1 MTPRPTNSRRRLE
14 RLLVVAGQDLV
25 RSTKDVRRRLEY
37 LEDKSV
43 LELASQYC
51 SFSPGNIVA
60 IGQILAVPEISGYK
74 RLVKGRD
81 DIEFIVND
89 SGLEA
94 ILRLNETELEKH
106 SHPESEAEWYSIQ
119 KDGRI
124 IVFWHDV
131 ITFQRGEHASSY
143 RIPEKV
149 FYQSVR
155 RETTG
160 GVIYVAPVEFDTA
173 LKIRK
178 NRYEN
183 FYKMNPE
190 NALNAA
196 SAIIGMELSGRDFD
210 HRDFADYLVGGI
222 SSFKKECA
230 CEACGHVNYLVEGIS
245 FNYGRGLQ
253 TYLDQ
258 IRNIAV
264 KNLPKK
270 NSKPLLLDALARSE
284 ECFKDDYN
292 LAFVKLVAR

>member
-1 MTPRPTNSRRRLE
+1 MTLRPTNSRRRLE
-14 RLLVVAGQDLV
+14 R
-25 RSTKDVRRRLEY
+25 

-43 LELASQYC
+43 LELASQYGAL
-51 SFSPGNIVA
+51 SPGNILA
-60 IGQILAVPEISGYK
+60 IGQILAIPEISGYK
-74 RLVKGRD
+74 RLVNGRD
-81 DIEFIVND
+81 DMEFIVND

-94 ILRLNETELEKH
+94 ILGRSEGLIEKH
-106 SHPESEAEWYSIQ
+106 SLPESNAAWYSIQ
-119 KDGRI
+119 KNGRLA
-124 IVFWHDV
+124 VFWHDI
-131 ITFQRGEHASSY
+131 ITFQRGEPVSGY

-190 NALNAA
+190 NALNAS
-196 SAIIGMELSGRDFD
+196 SAIIGMEMSGRDFD
-210 HRDFADYLVGGI
+210 HRDFVDYLAEGI
-222 SSFKKECA
+222 SSFKKEYA
-230 CEACGHVNYLVEGIS
+230 CEACGHVNYLVEGS
-245 FNYGRGLQ
+245 RFNYREDLR

-258 IRNIAV
+258 IGKIAV

-270 NSKPLLLDALARSE
+270 NNKPLLRDALARSE
-284 ECFKDDYN
+284 QYLKSDY
-292 LAFVKLVAR
+292 KPQTR